1 MLEVIEALGLVGKI
15 FIIAFFVFTFFELLF
30 AILKLEILRKIIKP
44 FCLSTLI
51 VVASIVMPSH
61 YLIYIGLI
69 FGLIGDVILIRRN
82 KLTLF
87 FGMLAFLVQHLL
99 IILEVFLNLL
109 PYLGISFEW
118 YIYLVL
124 GIIYLA
130 IIFIFYR
137 LIKRA
142 TKSNMLTIL
151 GVNYMASIL
160 LIIGLMIA
168 TCFYDIYYA
177 IIVLFGAILF
187 FISDTLLTIGHYA
200 RRIPLYHFFVML
212 TYLGAQFL
220 VVLGFALTYIG

>member
-1 MLEVIEALGLVGKI
+1 MENVIASLGLTGKI

-30 AILKLEILRKIIKP
+30 AVLKFEVLRKIVKP
-44 FCLSTLI
+44 FCLSSLI
-51 VVASIVMPSH
+51 VATAIVLPNH
-61 YLIYIGLI
+61 YFIYIGLI

-82 KLTLF
+82 KFTLF
-87 FGMLAFLVQHLL
+87 FGMLAFLIQHLL
-99 IILEVFLNLL
+99 IILEIFLTLL

-118 YIYLVL
+118 YVYLILAVIYV
-124 GIIYLA
+124 A

-142 TKSNMLTIL
+142 TKSNLLTIL
-151 GVNYMASIL
+151 GVNYMATIL

-168 TCFYDIYYA
+168 TCVYDLYYA
-177 IIVLFGAILF
+177 IIILAGAVLF